1 MLGELVIVGIDV
13 RPVLCTGKGETEG
26 IVVDSHRI
34 GFLCSGIL
42 PVHHIVIIA
51 CRKEFAY
58 CLIALAVDESDGV
71 VGVVPYPCACTNRN
85 LPVEMVQVK
94 SNASFR
100 VGACREYAVPVLCI
114 FTAIV
119 DALACGIA
127 VCSDFSEG
135 EFQIVII
142 LGLRTISVAIP
153 AP

>member
-1 MLGELVIVGIDV
+1 M
-13 RPVLCTGKGETEG
+13 
-26 IVVDSHRI
+26 
-34 GFLCSGIL
+34 GFLYSSIL

-71 VGVVPYPCACTNRN
+71 VGVVPYPCACANRN

-94 SNASFR
+94 SNAGFR
-100 VGACREYAVPVLCI
+100 VVFCREYAVPVLCI
-114 FTAIV
+114 FTAIM